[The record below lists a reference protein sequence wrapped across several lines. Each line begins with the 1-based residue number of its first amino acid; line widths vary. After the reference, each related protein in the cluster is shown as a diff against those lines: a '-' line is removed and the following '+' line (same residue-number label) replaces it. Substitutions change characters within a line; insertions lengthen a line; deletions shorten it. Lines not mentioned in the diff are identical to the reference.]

1 MAISY
6 IMKSLG
12 SDRETAHALAKKA
25 RRIINPNWGFIEQ
38 LEHFEKQVLNP
49 DDKSKHISHPDVI
62 SKIQKSFPLNAVA
75 VKKCR
80 WKDMSCTYIEGS
92 SLTELI
98 GDMTDIGK
106 YVLQKYVWSTLSNF
120 W

>member
-25 RRIINPNWGFIEQ
+25 RRVIAPNWGFIEQ

-49 DDKSKHISHPDVI
+49 NDQSKSISHPEV
-62 SKIQKSFPLNAVA
+62 SRKLQTAYPLNAVA
-75 VKKCR
+75 VKKCT
-80 WKDMSCTYIEGS
+80 WKDMSCTYIAGS

-106 YVLQKYVWSTLSNF
+106 YLLQKYVWSTLNKYL
-120 W
+120 